1 MDRDTFFAE
10 LDQLTPAE
18 IEALLPT
25 WDMEKLVLAQEYI
38 DQKAKAED
46 AEEPVAEEPAAEDA
60 APTETGTKEDRVEVS
75 VEVARRAHTTAM
87 MAMIFSVGAMLAA
100 IAAAV
105 LAFLALRGATISWE

>member
-1 MDRDTFFAE
+1 MDRDKFFAE

-18 IEALLPT
+18 IEARLPT

-38 DQKAKAED
+38 DQKEMQPG
-46 AEEPVAEEPAAEDA
+46 EAAETA
-60 APTETGTKEDRVEVS
+60 AAETAPTNTGTKEDRVQVS

-87 MAMIFSVGAMLAA
+87 MALIFSIGAMLAA

-105 LAFLALRGATISWE
+105 LAFLALRGATISLG